1 MKNLIILAAAGFI
14 FGGVLTAV
22 IFKATNLNF
31 NPAQTEPSI
40 TENQDSTSVTTSNI
54 SVSIDGQEI

>member
-31 NPAQTEPSI
+31 NPAKTEPSI